1 MTLKD
6 LNELISNLKANG
18 LTDNQMQITFLLMY
32 RNDKIT
38 YSDLKLLLAKINYSI
53 EEEIVKYEFDGYGL
67 AYWFESEWIGGKDE

>member
-6 LNELISNLKANG
+6 LNELIN
-18 LTDNQMQITFLLMY
+18 

-53 EEEIVKYEFDGYGL
+53 EEEIDNLSEEERKQMINDMFKGL
-67 AYWFESEWIGGKDE
+67 E

>member
-53 EEEIVKYEFDGYGL
+53 EEEIDNLSEEERKQMINDMFKGL
-67 AYWFESEWIGGKDE
+67 E

>member
-18 LTDNQMQITFLLMY
+18 LTNNQMQITFLLMY

-53 EEEIVKYEFDGYGL
+53 EEEIDNLSEEERKQMINDMFKGL
-67 AYWFESEWIGGKDE
+67 E